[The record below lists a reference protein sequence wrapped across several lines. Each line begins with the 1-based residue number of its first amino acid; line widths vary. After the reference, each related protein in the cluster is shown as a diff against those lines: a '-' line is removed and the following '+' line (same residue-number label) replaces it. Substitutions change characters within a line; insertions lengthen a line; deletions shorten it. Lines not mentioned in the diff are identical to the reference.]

1 MAGRA
6 VLVTGMSGLIGRA
19 LRKQLEGR
27 CDLRALNR
35 GAVEGV
41 PCHRADIADLEA
53 IAPAF
58 EGVDTVVHLAADAT
72 SPNPPWDSILH
83 NNVTGTYNVY
93 EAARRAKVKRV
104 VFASSGATVS
114 GIEKDKPYSDL
125 VAGRYDGLTS
135 WPMLTHLS
143 PVRPAVLYG
152 VSKVWG
158 EVLGRQFADTHGL
171 SVICVRIGRV
181 NAADKPASPRDFSV
195 WCSQRDIVRLIE
207 HCVEAPE
214 ALGYDIFFGT
224 SRNQW
229 GYRDLEHPRA
239 VLGWEPVDAAEDH
252 R

>member
-1 MAGRA
+1 MPGRS

-27 CDLRALNR
+27 ADLRALNR

-41 PCHRADIADLEA
+41 PCHRADIGDLEA

-125 VAGRYDGLTS
+125 VAGRYEGLTS

-158 EVLGRQFADTHGL
+158 EALGRQFADTHGL

-181 NAADKPASPRDFSV
+181 HAEDRPMSPRDFSV

-207 HCVEAPE
+207 RCVEAPE
-214 ALGYDIFFGT
+214 ALRYDIFFGT
-224 SRNQW
+224 SRNKW

-239 VLGWEPVDAAEDH
+239 VLGWEPVDAAETY

>member
-1 MAGRA
+1 MARRP

-19 LRKQLEGR
+19 LRSLLEGR
-27 CDLRALNR
+27 ADLRALNR

-58 EGVDTVVHLAADAT
+58 AGVDTVVHLAADAT
-72 SPNPPWDSILH
+72 SPNPPWDSILR

-93 EAARRAKVKRV
+93 EAARRTGVKRV

-114 GIEKDKPYSDL
+114 GIEKDKPYRDL
-125 VAGRYDGLTS
+125 VAGRYEGLTS
-135 WPMLTHLS
+135 WPMVTHLS
-143 PVRPAVLYG
+143 PVRPAALYG

-158 EVLGRQFADTHGL
+158 EALGRQFADTHGL

-181 NAADKPASPRDFSV
+181 HAEDRPMSPRDFSV

-207 HCVEAPE
+207 RCVEAPE
-214 ALGYDIFFGT
+214 ALRYDIFFGT
-224 SRNQW
+224 SRNKW

>member
-1 MAGRA
+1 MAGRS

-19 LRKQLEGR
+19 LREHVEGR
-27 CDLRALNR
+27 YTLRALNR
-35 GAVEGV
+35 SAVEGV
-41 PCHRADIADLEA
+41 PCHRADIGDLEA

-72 SPNPPWDSILH
+72 SPNPPWESILH

-135 WPMLTHLS
+135 WPMVTHLS
-143 PVRPAVLYG
+143 PVRPAALYG

-158 EVLGRQFADTHGL
+158 EALGRQFADTHGL

-181 NAADKPASPRDFSV
+181 HAEDRPMSPRDFAV
-195 WCSQRDIVRLIE
+195 WCSQRDIVRLLE
-207 HCVEAPE
+207 RCVEAPE
-214 ALGYDIFFGT
+214 AIRYDIFFGT
-224 SRNQW
+224 SRNKW
-229 GYRDLEHPRA
+229 GYRDLEHPSA
-239 VLGWEPVDAAEDH
+239 VLGWEPVDVAEDH